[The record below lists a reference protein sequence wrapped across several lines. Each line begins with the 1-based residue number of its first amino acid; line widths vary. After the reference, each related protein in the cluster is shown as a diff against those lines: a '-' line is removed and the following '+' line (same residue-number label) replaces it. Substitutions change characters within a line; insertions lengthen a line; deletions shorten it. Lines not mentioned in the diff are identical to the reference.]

1 MTRDTKILRELYRVA
16 ESGISGAALAERMGV
31 SRAAIWSRIDELR
44 KVGFEIDAS
53 PHLGYRLVNSPDRLF
68 GDDLMARL
76 PEGIVIGRQIQV
88 FKETASTNEIAER
101 LGRDGVEEGAV
112 VLSEFQSKGRGRLG
126 RTWYSPGGKGI
137 LMSVLLRPAL
147 RPPEVTRLTVIG
159 ATAVVRAIE
168 RCTTVRP
175 SIKWPNDVMMGS
187 RKLAGI
193 LTEMNAEPDRVRYV
207 VVGIGLNVNQAKEDF
222 PSELDGVSGSL
233 SLESGV
239 TVDRAALAAAMIEEL
254 DRDYHRVIN
263 GGFPDVAAE
272 WQSKCGTLGCEVLV
286 QFGDSV
292 VEGMAEA
299 IDEDGAL
306 LVRTGT
312 GVIQRITGGD
322 VSLAKGREGAGS
334 GKA

>member
-16 ESGISGAALAERMGV
+16 ERGISGAALAERMGV

-53 PHLGYRLVNSPDRLF
+53 PHLGYRLVSSPDRLF

-126 RTWYSPGGKGI
+126 RTWFSPGGKGI

-147 RPPEVTRLTVIG
+147 RPPEVTRLTIIG
-159 ATAVVRAIE
+159 ATAAVRAIE

-207 VVGIGLNVNQAKEDF
+207 VVGIGLNVNQSREDF
-222 PSELDGVSGSL
+222 PPELDGISGSL
-233 SLESGV
+233 NLEAG
-239 TVDRAALAAAMIEEL
+239 TLVDRPALAAAMIEEL
-254 DRDYHRVIN
+254 DRDYHRVMN
-263 GGFPDVAAE
+263 GGFTEVAAE
-272 WQSKCGTLGCEVLV
+272 WQSKCGTLGCEVSV

-292 VEGMAEA
+292 VKGLAEA

-306 LVRTGT
+306 LVRTEG

-322 VSLAKGREGAGS
+322 VSLTKGPDGAGS
-334 GKA
+334 GNV